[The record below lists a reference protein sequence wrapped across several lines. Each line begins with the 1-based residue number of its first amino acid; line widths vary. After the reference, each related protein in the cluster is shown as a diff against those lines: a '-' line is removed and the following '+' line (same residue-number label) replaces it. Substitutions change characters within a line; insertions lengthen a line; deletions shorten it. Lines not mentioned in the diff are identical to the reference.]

1 MNTEHWLQ
9 PDLSPLVDVPP
20 TEAAAH
26 HHAVA
31 QPHRGVAV
39 PGLGQVG
46 QLAGGAGAH
55 HLHWAQ
61 LYVSIPGVVVVSSTW
76 MWCYWT
82 KSHEYH
88 SMAGAWDCYVAAPTV
103 TKLNFVIVK

>member
-1 MNTEHWLQ
+1 M
-9 PDLSPLVDVPP
+9 DVAT
-20 TEAAAH
+20 TEAPAD

-31 QPHRGVAV
+31 QLHGAVAV

-46 QLAGGAGAH
+46 QLAGGGGAD

-61 LYVSIPGVVVVSSTW
+61 LYVSIPGVVVVPSTW

-88 SMAGAWDCYVAAPTV
+88 SMAGAGVLWAAPTV